1 MYRGGKK
8 WTKKI
13 KEIWERENPEQAKGR
28 NMAIF
33 KLNKNKV
40 KKLLAASPKLERDI
54 QKLFQNNLE
63 ELLNISFLAS
73 EFVTTWG
80 GRIDT
85 LGIDKNS
92 SPVII
97 EYKLNQN
104 ENVINQALSYL
115 RWLLDHKADF
125 EKLCNG
131 KNINFPIDWESPRV
145 ICVAENF
152 NKFDIDTVSILPIRI
167 ELLRY
172 TIYEEG
178 ILQIELENYQQTPGI
193 KKTKKEKI
201 EIIEKKYSLESHI
214 EKSTGKIKEIFYS
227 LREKIMSLD
236 KNIVEEPK
244 AKYIAYKLSTN
255 FVDITVQADSLKIFL
270 NLKSGQLDD
279 KWGITRDLTKPKP
292 VGHWGN
298 GDYEIKLSSAADID
312 KVFELVKQSYNYNR

>member
-1 MYRGGKK
+1 
-8 WTKKI
+8 
-13 KEIWERENPEQAKGR
+13 
-28 NMAIF
+28 MAIF

-85 LGIDKNS
+85 LGIDRNS

-131 KNINFPIDWESPRV
+131 KNINFP
-145 ICVAENF
+145 
-152 NKFDIDTVSILPIRI
+152 SIVR
-167 ELLRY
+167 R
-172 TIYEEG
+172 
-178 ILQIELENYQQTPGI
+178 
-193 KKTKKEKI
+193 
-201 EIIEKKYSLESHI
+201 S
-214 EKSTGKIKEIFYS
+214 
-227 LREKIMSLD
+227 
-236 KNIVEEPK
+236 
-244 AKYIAYKLSTN
+244 LST
-255 FVDITVQADSLKIFL
+255 L
-270 NLKSGQLDD
+270 G
-279 KWGITRDLTKPKP
+279 
-292 VGHWGN
+292 
-298 GDYEIKLSSAADID
+298 SA
-312 KVFELVKQSYNYNR
+312 